1 MAFSARAAELRFP
14 LIILLVAYHSLVA
27 LTVAL
32 QYDVHITIKRLP
44 GFLVVMFLMFSGYFL
59 TWRLENSENIRYG
72 EMIWKKV
79 KSLLIPYLL
88 WNLLLFVPHYLLA
101 ARGAGWQFS
110 PILPSLGDAFG
121 ITARFP
127 VDVPLWF
134 LRNLFL
140 CFLIAPVLLK
150 LARLPGMIFLAVPLL
165 FVEYYFW
172 QGNPVVG
179 FAMFFTGMIMGV
191 KKYDLS
197 WMDRIF
203 WYAFP
208 TLTAILFAVCWKWD
222 NGNVFSDLVVQVLPA
237 VIGGLLMIRFGLLL
251 EKNRNERLKAVLAW
265 CGVASTFVFCA
276 HSPMLSIAAR
286 ITKRFCINLPA
297 FFIVW
302 SVQTIVVILVCCV
315 ANHIGK
321 KLFPKLTDLFTGG
334 RFG

>member
-1 MAFSARAAELRFP
+1 MAFSARVAELRFP
-14 LIILLVAYHSLVA
+14 LIVLLVAYHSLVS
-27 LTVAL
+27 LTAEG
-32 QYDVHITIKRLP
+32 DIP
-44 GFLVVMFLMFSGYFL
+44 GPVTRFTSILVVLFFIFSGYFL
-59 TWRLENSENIRYG
+59 TWRLEDSENIRYG
-72 EMIWKKV
+72 DMVWKKV

-110 PILPSLGDAFG
+110 PILPSLGDAMG
-121 ITARFP
+121 ITARFS
-127 VDVPLWF
+127 VVVPLWF

-140 CFLIAPVLLK
+140 CFLISPVLLW
-150 LARLPGMIFLAVPLL
+150 LARLPGMIFLAIPLL
-165 FVEYYFW
+165 LVEYYFW
-172 QGNPVVG
+172 QWNPFFG
-179 FAMFFTGMIMGV
+179 FITFFTGMIMGV

-208 TLTAILFAVCWKWD
+208 ILTAILFVVYWKWN
-222 NGNVFSDLVVQVLPA
+222 NGSIFSNLIVQMIPA
-237 VIGGLLMIRFGLLL
+237 VIGAVVMIRLGLIL
-251 EKNRNERLKAVLAW
+251 EKNRSEKLKAVLAW
-265 CGVASTFVFCA
+265 CGVASTFIFCA

-286 ITKRFCINLPA
+286 ITKRFCVNLPA

-302 SVQTIVVILVCCV
+302 SVQTVVVILVCCA